1 MYFRSVIR
9 KNPATD
15 EIDGYYRLV
24 ESYRNENNRICHQ
37 TLLTVGFIDFEVE
50 KLNDIQRILND
61 RVKRKASLFKEKD
74 PIVIAKADQ
83 YWNELVKKGK
93 VDVSNQS
100 YQKKKRMIDAHTMQH
115 KDVREIGS
123 EWMCYQAVEQL
134 KIRELLKRKGWEE
147 SKIQLA
153 IT

>member
-50 KLNDIQRILND
+50 KLNDIQRILNH

-100 YQKKKRMIDAHTMQH
+100 YQKKKRMIDAHTTRFH
-115 KDVREIGS
+115 GS
-123 EWMCYQAVEQL
+123 
-134 KIRELLKRKGWEE
+134 KR
-147 SKIQLA
+147 
-153 IT
+153 